1 MSTLILGSRTR
12 LARSLL
18 QEMTLRAESA
28 FLVAWSENEMG
39 ILKSAHPANPI
50 YPAWQNSSLPA
61 ASTQLVIF
69 VCALGPVHPGLPDPR
84 ADTLRATR
92 DLEIL
97 KRILD
102 ENRNGLV
109 HIVFVSSVVALFP
122 RRARAYY
129 AGWKSMVEGVLESLS
144 ASHPHCLLSVLYP
157 GRLIEQH
164 DNRRPVSFLYTT
176 FRDLAQEMM
185 KIKGT
190 QKPLH
195 RIVGIDARLWLAT
208 QAMLAWRPFV
218 FGRPI

>member
-18 QEMTLRAESA
+18 QEMTVGAEST
-28 FLVAWSENEMG
+28 FLVAWSENEKG
-39 ILKSAHPANPI
+39 ILESAHPTNPI
-50 YPAWQNSSLPA
+50 YPAWQNCSLPTGSA
-61 ASTQLVIF
+61 QLVIF
-69 VCALGPVHPGLPDPR
+69 VCALGPVHPGLPDPS
-84 ADTLRATR
+84 ADILRATR
-92 DLEIL
+92 DFEIL

-109 HIVFVSSVVALFP
+109 HIVFVSSIVALFP

-129 AGWKSMVEGVLESLS
+129 AGWKSMVEGVLQSLS
-144 ASHPHCLLSVLYP
+144 ASHPQCFLSILYP
-157 GRLIEQH
+157 GRLIEQY
-164 DNRRPVSFLYTT
+164 DGKRPVSFLYTT
-176 FRDLAQEMM
+176 FRSLAKEMM